1 LDTRQLKLG
10 DAQLE
15 ANDDATE
22 FVGFSKESLYKKLP
36 VEERG
41 KIHPKSNY
49 SCSERNYVHHLEK

>member
-1 LDTRQLKLG
+1 MDTRQLKLG
-10 DAQLE
+10 DAQTD

-41 KIHPKSNY
+41 TNTYLSND
-49 SCSERNYVHHLEK
+49 